1 MEAELKALD
10 HRVDFAS
17 VNLTLNEEYQASM
30 SIPPLS
36 AGMRLRNAIVGGFR
50 NAGETILGILLFF
63 AEYGLT
69 LAIWLAILGIP
80 VYLLRRR
87 YRRYR
92 RSFASV

>member
-30 SIPPLS
+30 SIFPLS

-50 NAGETILGILLFF
+50 NASETILGILLFF

-87 YRRYR
+87 YRR
-92 RSFASV
+92 SFASV